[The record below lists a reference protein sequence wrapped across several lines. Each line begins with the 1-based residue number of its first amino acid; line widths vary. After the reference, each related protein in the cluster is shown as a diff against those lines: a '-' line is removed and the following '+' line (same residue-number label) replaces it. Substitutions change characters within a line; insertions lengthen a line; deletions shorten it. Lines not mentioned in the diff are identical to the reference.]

1 MEGKRMFNPIQKI
14 LNTKF
19 RNKLILMCIAA
30 VVPTVMAG
38 IYLLYNIVDVMRSNV
53 ANEAIFQAD
62 GLKTKLKDTVVT
74 VSNINSRIMSSESLS
89 ELLNGKTGNIVLLQ
103 ERLISEYLDVYPQI
117 DSVEFYLN
125 NENIEYPVL
134 EKKEKSENEINEDPE
149 NIGDKTFDENAA
161 DEKKTEYAS
170 SFRFADEDIRAK
182 YWYKEAEE
190 NFENRW
196 QLTLN
201 DTDEHRLSLVTP
213 LLSGNSFCGV
223 MVISVAPDWIED
235 MTNEIGRG
243 VVMCVSKGY
252 TFYSSVDGMEIGT
265 VIGASGE
272 MPIGVSGAEIL
283 TDGKNQLERK
293 GYTVVSYFNH
303 ENTYNRF
310 FVYVVKPRAIY
321 DKSVNSVVASY
332 VWYVCLCIILSVLIT
347 ILFSSMFS
355 RRIQSLKDKMH
366 SVAAGNFELTD
377 DINGSDE
384 IYDLYEDLKKMVDSM
399 QNLINDAYKAKIQSE
414 SFKLNQVE
422 AEFKALASQI
432 NPHFLYNT
440 LETIRMKAYCNN
452 DKETAD
458 LVKKLGKFMR
468 RCLEVKDGMVTLES
482 ELEFTKSYLELQ
494 AARFGDRVS
503 YSIYC
508 EVDKKYMVL
517 PLIIQPIVENAF
529 VHGIEGEK
537 SNGRIAVKV
546 MYKGENVEIC
556 VSDNGQGISD
566 AKLAELLEKLERNDT
581 SSGKSIGLT
590 NVNKRIKMYHGEQY
604 GLSVKTAEGK
614 GTTISITLPRIV
626 DENVM
631 KRLPEK
637 YSEISS
643 KLK

>member
-1 MEGKRMFNPIQKI
+1 MFNPIQKI

-30 VVPTVMAG
+30 VVPMVLAG
-38 IYLLYNIVDVMRSNV
+38 IYLLYNIVDVMRSNA

-74 VSNINSRIMSSESLS
+74 VTNISGRVTSSERLMEFLNGNSRDMDF
-89 ELLNGKTGNIVLLQ
+89 LQ

-117 DSVEFYLN
+117 DSVTFYLN
-125 NENIEYPVL
+125 DENIDYPVIV
-134 EKKEKSENEINEDPE
+134 KEEEPQSGINADPE
-149 NIGDKTFDENAA
+149 NISSEQPEPPPSA
-161 DEKKTEYAS
+161 EKKTVAVS
-170 SFRFADEDIRAK
+170 SFRFADEDIRSK

-190 NFENRW
+190 HSESRW
-196 QLTLN
+196 QLTSN
-201 DTDEHRLSLVTP
+201 DDGEHRLSLVTP
-213 LLSGNSFCGV
+213 LYAERGFCGT
-223 MVISVAPDWIED
+223 MIISADPVWISD
-235 MTNEIGRG
+235 MTADIGSG

-252 TFYSSVDGMEIGT
+252 TFYSSVYGT
-265 VIGASGE
+265 EVGSVISAGDE
-272 MPIGVSGAEIL
+272 MPIGVSGSEVLAG
-283 TDGKNQLERK
+283 GKNQLERK
-293 GYTVVSYFNH
+293 GYTVVSYFNY

-310 FVYVVKPRAIY
+310 FVYIIKPHAIY
-321 DKSVNSVVASY
+321 DKSINNVVVSY
-332 VWYVCLCIILSVLIT
+332 VWYICLCIILSVLIT

-366 SVAAGNFELTD
+366 SVADGNFELTD
-377 DINGSDE
+377 DIKGRDE

-537 SNGRIAVKV
+537 ANGRITVKV

-556 VSDNGQGISD
+556 VSDNGQGISEER
-566 AKLAELLEKLERNDT
+566 LSELLEKLERNDT

-614 GTTISITLPRIV
+614 GTAISITLPRIV

-637 YSEISS
+637 YSEISA

>member
-1 MEGKRMFNPIQKI
+1 MFNPIQKI

-30 VVPTVMAG
+30 VVPMVMAG
-38 IYLLYNIVDVMRSNV
+38 IYLLHNIVDVMRSNA

-74 VSNINSRIMSSESLS
+74 VSNISVRITGSESLS
-89 ELLNGKTGNIVLLQ
+89 ELLKGNSENIGDLQ
-103 ERLISEYLDVYPQI
+103 ERLISDYLDVYPQI
-117 DSVEFYLN
+117 DNVIFYLN
-125 NENIEYPVL
+125 IEDIDYPVIENE
-134 EKKEKSENEINEDPE
+134 EKPEDEINEDPE
-149 NIGDKTFDENAA
+149 NIGEDQPGEDTVEEENAG
-161 DEKKTEYAS
+161 DLS
-170 SFRFADEDIRAK
+170 IFRFAGEEIHSK
-182 YWYKEAEE
+182 YWYREAEE
-190 NFENRW
+190 YAVNRW

-201 DTDEHRLSLVTP
+201 DKDEFRLSLVTP
-213 LLSGNSFCGV
+213 LFSEEGFCGV
-223 MVISVAPDWIED
+223 MLISAAPDWIAD
-235 MTNEIGRG
+235 MTEEIGRG
-243 VVMCVSKGY
+243 VAMCVSKGY
-252 TFYSSVDGMEIGT
+252 TFYSTVDGIETGS
-265 VIGASGE
+265 VIGNATE
-272 MPIGVSGAEIL
+272 MPMGVSGSEIL
-283 TDGKNQLERK
+283 EDSQNPLERK
-293 GYTVVSYFNH
+293 GYTAASYFNY
-303 ENTYNRF
+303 ENTYNLF
-310 FVYVVKPRAIY
+310 YVYVVKPHAIY
-321 DKSVNSVVASY
+321 DKSVNSVIVSY
-332 VWYVCLCIILSVLIT
+332 VWYICLCIILSVLIM

-377 DINGSDE
+377 EIKGSDE

-537 SNGRIAVKV
+537 SNGRITVKV
-546 MYKGENVEIC
+546 MYKGKNVEIC
-556 VSDNGQGISD
+556 VSDNGQGISE

-590 NVNKRIKMYHGEQY
+590 NVNKRIKMYHGERY
-604 GLSVKTAEGK
+604 GLSVKTAKGK
-614 GTTISITLPRIV
+614 GTDITITLPRIV

>member
-1 MEGKRMFNPIQKI
+1 MFNPIQKI

-30 VVPTVMAG
+30 IVPMVMAG
-38 IYLLYNIVDVMRSNV
+38 IYLLYNLIGVMRSNA

-74 VSNINSRIMSSESLS
+74 VSNISGRIASSESL
-89 ELLNGKTGNIVLLQ
+89 EEFLNGNSRDIGFLQ
-103 ERLISEYLDVYPQI
+103 ERLISEYLEVYPQI
-117 DSVEFYLN
+117 DSVIFYLTD
-125 NENIEYPVL
+125 ENIDYPVL
-134 EKKEKSENEINEDPE
+134 PAEEKSENDTDEYPE
-149 NIGDKTFDENAA
+149 NIGGEESDENTEA
-161 DEKKTEYAS
+161 EKKMKS
-170 SFRFADEDIRAK
+170 VCSFRFADDDIRSK

-190 NFENRW
+190 NLENRW
-196 QLTLN
+196 QLTVN
-201 DTDEHRLSLVTP
+201 DDDEYRLSLISP
-213 LLSGNSFCGV
+213 MFSGESFEGA
-223 MVISVAPDWIED
+223 MVISVDDDWLSEI
-235 MTNEIGRG
+235 TSEIGRG
-243 VVMCVSKGY
+243 VVMCASKGY
-252 TFYSSVDGMEIGT
+252 TFYSSVDGTYVGT
-265 VIGASGE
+265 VIGADDE
-272 MPIGVSGAEIL
+272 MPIGVSGSEVL

-293 GYTVVSYFNH
+293 GYTVVSYFNY

-310 FVYVVKPRAIY
+310 YVYIVKPHAIY
-321 DKSVNSVVASY
+321 NDSINNVIASY
-332 VWYVCLCIILSVLIT
+332 VWYICLCIILSVLIT
-347 ILFSSMFS
+347 VLFSSMFS
-355 RRIQSLKDKMH
+355 RRIQSLQDKMH
-366 SVAAGNFELTD
+366 SVADGNFELTD
-377 DINGSDE
+377 DIKGNDE

-399 QNLINDAYKAKIQSE
+399 QNLINAAYKAKIQSE

-508 EVDKKYMVL
+508 EVDKRYMVL

-537 SNGRIAVKV
+537 ANGRITVKV

-556 VSDNGQGISD
+556 VSDNGQGISE

-614 GTTISITLPRIV
+614 GTDISITLPRIV

-637 YSEISS
+637 YSEISAN
-643 KLK
+643 LK

>member
-1 MEGKRMFNPIQKI
+1 MFNPIQKI

-30 VVPTVMAG
+30 IVPMLMAG
-38 IYLLYNIVDVMRSNV
+38 IYLLYNIVDVMRSNA

-74 VSNINSRIMSSESLS
+74 VSNISGRITSSESLA
-89 ELLNGKTGNIVLLQ
+89 ELLNGNSENISFLQ
-103 ERLISEYLDVYPQI
+103 ERLVLEYLDVYPQI
-117 DSVEFYLN
+117 DRVVFYLN
-125 NENIEYPVL
+125 NENISYPL
-134 EKKEKSENEINEDPE
+134 PEEKEEEQSENDVDEDPE
-149 NIGDKTFDENAA
+149 NISSGETDENAA
-161 DEKKTEYAS
+161 DEKTEGYVS
-170 SFRFADEDIRAK
+170 IFRFADEDIQSK

-190 NFENRW
+190 NLNNRW
-196 QLTLN
+196 QLAAN
-201 DTDEHRLSLVTP
+201 DSDEYRLSLVTP
-213 LLSGNSFCGV
+213 LSVGESFCGV
-223 MVISVAPDWIED
+223 MVISVAPEWISD
-235 MTNEIGRG
+235 MTEDISRG
-243 VVMCVSKGY
+243 VAMCVSKGY
-252 TFYSSVDGMEIGT
+252 TFYSSVDGTEVGT
-265 VIGASGE
+265 VIGTSDE
-272 MPIGVSGAEIL
+272 MPMGVSGSEVL

-293 GYTVVSYFNH
+293 GYTVVSYFNY

-310 FVYVVKPRAIY
+310 YVYIVKPPAIY
-321 DKSVNSVVASY
+321 NESINSVIASY
-332 VWYVCLCIILSVLIT
+332 VWYICLCIILSVLIT

-366 SVAAGNFELTD
+366 SVADGNFELTD
-377 DINGSDE
+377 DIKGSDE

-399 QNLINDAYKAKIQSE
+399 QNLINAAYKAKIQSE
-414 SFKLNQVE
+414 SFKFNQVE

-517 PLIIQPIVENAF
+517 PLIIQPVVENAF

-537 SNGRIAVKV
+537 ANGRITVKV

-556 VSDNGQGISD
+556 VSDNGQGISK

-604 GLSVKTAEGK
+604 GLSVKTAAGK
-614 GTTISITLPRIV
+614 GTDISIILPRIV

-637 YSEISS
+637 YSEISA

>member
-1 MEGKRMFNPIQKI
+1 MFNPIQKI

-30 VVPTVMAG
+30 VVPMVMAG
-38 IYLLYNIVDVMRSNV
+38 IYLLYNIVDVMRSNA

-74 VSNINSRIMSSESLS
+74 VSNISGRITSSESLG
-89 ELLNGKTGNIVLLQ
+89 ELLDGSSGDIDFLQ
-103 ERLISEYLDVYPQI
+103 ERLTSEYLDVYPQI
-117 DSVEFYLN
+117 DGVTFYLN
-125 NENIEYPVL
+125 DENIDYPVL
-134 EKKEKSENEINEDPE
+134 VKDSEPENEINEDPE
-149 NIGDKTFDENAA
+149 NISYDTSDKNTSA
-161 DEKKTEYAS
+161 EKKTVYAS
-170 SFRFADEDIRAK
+170 SFRYADEDIRSK

-190 NFENRW
+190 NLENRW
-196 QLTLN
+196 QLTVN
-201 DTDEHRLSLVTP
+201 GDDEYRLSLITP
-213 LLSGNSFCGV
+213 LFSEESFCGI
-223 MVISVAPDWIED
+223 MVISVAPDWISDMAED
-235 MTNEIGRG
+235 IGRG
-243 VVMCVSKGY
+243 VAMCVSKGY
-252 TFYSSVDGMEIGT
+252 TFYSSVDGTETGT
-265 VIGASGE
+265 VIVAGGE
-272 MPIGVSGAEIL
+272 MPMGVSGSEVL
-283 TDGKNQLERK
+283 TDGKNQFARK
-293 GYTVVSYFNH
+293 GYTVVSYFNY
-303 ENTYNRF
+303 ENTYNVF
-310 FVYVVKPRAIY
+310 YVYVVKPHAIY

-332 VWYVCLCIILSVLIT
+332 VWYICLCIILSVLIT

-377 DINGSDE
+377 DIKGSDE

-508 EVDKKYMVL
+508 EVDRRYMVL

-529 VHGIEGEK
+529 VHGVESEK
-537 SNGRIAVKV
+537 ANGRITVKV

-637 YSEISS
+637 YSEISA